1 MSKHAML
8 SNVLFMTQ
16 SYLRVRREGRG
27 AHRQTRKG
35 HALLLPQKMPMRQ
48 HSFQQESV
56 EPPLK
61 CLRIWSRSGV
71 VLDPVQPEA
80 VHQLQN
86 QGSCKPEDLFVL
98 ISTCLRT
105 ELRFGGLTLFVF
117 KPGCC
122 IHKDFGGLLE
132 LRAARVLVQA
142 QGWIRWWRDP
152 QSWPPSN

>member
-1 MSKHAML
+1 MSKDNRQASLILLHRMSKHAML

-86 QGSCKPEDLFVL
+86 QGESRLLQTRRFVCVDLDMFA
-98 ISTCLRT
+98 
-105 ELRFGGLTLFVF
+105 
-117 KPGCC
+117 
-122 IHKDFGGLLE
+122 H
-132 LRAARVLVQA
+132 RASFWGFNTFCFQARVLH
-142 QGWIRWWRDP
+142 
-152 QSWPPSN
+152 S